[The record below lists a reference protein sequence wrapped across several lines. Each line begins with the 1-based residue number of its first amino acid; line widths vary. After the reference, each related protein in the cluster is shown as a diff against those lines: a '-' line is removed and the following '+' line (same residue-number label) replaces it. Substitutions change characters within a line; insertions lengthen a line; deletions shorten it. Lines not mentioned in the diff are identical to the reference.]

1 MKSKGLICGGL
12 LLLAAA
18 LCLTLWN
25 VRQDRA
31 AAQSAQS
38 ALLEMKSRLP
48 EPVAEPV
55 PGAPDE
61 DGGVPA
67 ESAEPEPPA
76 YVTDPSMP
84 MPVQEIDGEGYIGIL
99 QIPDLALELPII
111 GEWSY
116 PRLRTAPCRYVGSA
130 YTHDL
135 IIAAHNY
142 ASHFGGL
149 ASLAQGSEVIFTDM
163 DGNRFIYAVSETEQL
178 PGTAIE
184 EMKSGDW
191 DLTLFTCTIGGAARV
206 TVRCVLTA
214 EEPA

>member
-25 VRQDRA
+25 VHQDRA

-61 DGGVPA
+61 DGGIPA

-163 DGNRFIYAVSETEQL
+163 DGNRFIYAVSGTEQL

-184 EMKSGDW
+184 EMESGDW

>member
-1 MKSKGLICGGL
+1 
-12 LLLAAA
+12 
-18 LCLTLWN
+18 
-25 VRQDRA
+25 
-31 AAQSAQS
+31 
-38 ALLEMKSRLP
+38 
-48 EPVAEPV
+48 
-55 PGAPDE
+55 
-61 DGGVPA
+61 
-67 ESAEPEPPA
+67 
-76 YVTDPSMP
+76 MP
-84 MPVQEIDGEGYIGIL
+84 MPVQVIDGEEYIGIL

-130 YTHDL
+130 CTHDL

-206 TVRCVLTA
+206 TVRCELTA

>member
-48 EPVAEPV
+48 EP
-55 PGAPDE
+55 
-61 DGGVPA
+61 
-67 ESAEPEPPA
+67 PA
-76 YVTDPSMP
+76 YVTDPDMP

-163 DGNRFIYAVSETEQL
+163 DGNRFIYAVSGTEQL

-184 EMKSGDW
+184 EMESGDW

-206 TVRCVLTA
+206 TVRCELTA

>member
-48 EPVAEPV
+48 EP
-55 PGAPDE
+55 
-61 DGGVPA
+61 
-67 ESAEPEPPA
+67 PA
-76 YVTDPSMP
+76 YVTDPDMP

-149 ASLAQGSEVIFTDM
+149 ASLALGSEVIFTDM
-163 DGNRFIYAVSETEQL
+163 DGNRFIYAVSGTEQL

-184 EMKSGDW
+184 EMESGDW

>member
-1 MKSKGLICGGL
+1 MKSKGLICGG

-25 VRQDRA
+25 VHQDRA

-48 EPVAEPV
+48 EP
-55 PGAPDE
+55 
-61 DGGVPA
+61 
-67 ESAEPEPPA
+67 PA
-76 YVTDPSMP
+76 YVTDPDMP

-149 ASLAQGSEVIFTDM
+149 ASLALGSEVIFTDM
-163 DGNRFIYAVSETEQL
+163 DGNRFIYAVSGTEQL

-184 EMKSGDW
+184 EMESGDW

>member
-1 MKSKGLICGGL
+1 
-12 LLLAAA
+12 
-18 LCLTLWN
+18 
-25 VRQDRA
+25 
-31 AAQSAQS
+31 
-38 ALLEMKSRLP
+38 
-48 EPVAEPV
+48 
-55 PGAPDE
+55 
-61 DGGVPA
+61 
-67 ESAEPEPPA
+67 
-76 YVTDPSMP
+76 

-149 ASLAQGSEVIFTDM
+149 ASLALGSEVIFTDM
-163 DGNRFIYAVSETEQL
+163 DGNRFIYAVSGTEQL

-206 TVRCVLTA
+206 TFRCELTA

>member
-48 EPVAEPV
+48 EP
-55 PGAPDE
+55 
-61 DGGVPA
+61 
-67 ESAEPEPPA
+67 PA
-76 YVTDPSMP
+76 YVTDPDMP
-84 MPVQEIDGEGYIGIL
+84 MPVQQIDGEGYIGIL

-163 DGNRFIYAVSETEQL
+163 DGNRFIYAVSGTEQL

-184 EMKSGDW
+184 EMESGDW

-206 TVRCVLTA
+206 TFRCELTA

>member
-1 MKSKGLICGGL
+1 MRRAAACGGPF
-12 LLLAAA
+12 ASRSG
-18 LCLTLWN
+18 N

-84 MPVQEIDGEGYIGIL
+84 MPVQEIDGEG
-99 QIPDLALELPII
+99 
-111 GEWSY
+111 
-116 PRLRTAPCRYVGSA
+116 TSA
-130 YTHDL
+130 YC
-135 IIAAHNY
+135 
-142 ASHFGGL
+142 
-149 ASLAQGSEVIFTDM
+149 
-163 DGNRFIYAVSETEQL
+163 
-178 PGTAIE
+178 
-184 EMKSGDW
+184 KSRISR
-191 DLTLFTCTIGGAARV
+191 LSCR
-206 TVRCVLTA
+206 
-214 EEPA
+214 

>member
-38 ALLEMKSRLP
+38 ALLEMKSRL
-48 EPVAEPV
+48 
-55 PGAPDE
+55 
-61 DGGVPA
+61 
-67 ESAEPEPPA
+67 PEPPA

-149 ASLAQGSEVIFTDM
+149 ASLALGSEVIFTDM
-163 DGNRFIYAVSETEQL
+163 DGNRFIYAVSGTEQL

-184 EMKSGDW
+184 EMESGDW

>member
-1 MKSKGLICGGL
+1 
-12 LLLAAA
+12 
-18 LCLTLWN
+18 
-25 VRQDRA
+25 
-31 AAQSAQS
+31 
-38 ALLEMKSRLP
+38 
-48 EPVAEPV
+48 
-55 PGAPDE
+55 
-61 DGGVPA
+61 
-67 ESAEPEPPA
+67 
-76 YVTDPSMP
+76 MP

-149 ASLAQGSEVIFTDM
+149 VSLAQGSEVIFTDM
-163 DGNRFIYAVSETEQL
+163 DGNRFIYAVSGTEQL

-184 EMKSGDW
+184 EMESGDW